1 MCKCVSERERERE
14 GEEERE
20 KKMFICQSLYSEW
33 MVAFSE
39 K

>member
-1 MCKCVSERERERE
+1 MCMCVSERERERE

-20 KKMFICQSLYSEW
+20 KMFICQSLYSEW